1 MRRPRPLPTAPSCA
15 PALVAALCLLLA
27 TPAAA
32 AGGHAPAG
40 HGGGHA
46 RPKGHGAAPAH
57 VAAGPRQVRPDE
69 ALARLKEGNARFV
82 RGRVK
87 RPNAGADRRAVVAA
101 GQAPF
106 AVIVSCADSR
116 VPPEILFDQGIGDL
130 FVVRTAG
137 QALGDFELASIEYA
151 VEHLGAPFI
160 LVLGHERCGAIKAT
174 VEALHPKPV
183 GGGGG
188 HGDEHGGDA
197 HGEDHGAPA
206 HGDGHGEDHG
216 DAHAAPAHADG
227 HGDGHGDTHAAP
239 AHGAPAHGPPAHG
252 GGHGGRERDLVDTAG
267 VAPRDHI
274 HLLVDALKP
283 AVQAVDGSVAPEGL
297 LDAAIAQNV
306 RIGVARLVKE
316 SPLIKSFLV
325 SGRLRIAG
333 ARYDLD
339 TGEVRILRDRP

>member
-1 MRRPRPLPTAPSCA
+1 MSPRPPPSTSRTLPG
-15 PALVAALCLLLA
+15 AALALA
-27 TPAAA
+27 CGLSVSTAQA

-40 HGGGHA
+40 HAPAGHA
-46 RPKGHGAAPAH
+46 RPKAHGAAAGH

-87 RPNAGADRRAVVAA
+87 RPNAGADRRSAVA
-101 GQAPF
+101 GGQNPF

-151 VEHLGAPFI
+151 VEHLGTPFI

-174 VEALHPKPV
+174 VEAVHPPPV
-183 GGGGG
+183 TGGG
-188 HGDEHGGDA
+188 HGDA
-197 HGEDHGAPA
+197 HGAPA
-206 HGDGHGEDHG
+206 HGD
-216 DAHAAPAHADG
+216 
-227 HGDGHGDTHAAP
+227 
-239 AHGAPAHGPPAHG
+239 AHGAPAHGDTHGAPAHGDTHGAPAHGDPHGDPHGDTHGDTHGDAHG
-252 GGHGGRERDLVDTAG
+252 GGHGAPARDFVDTAG

-283 AVQAVDGSVAPEGL
+283 AVTAVDGKVPPTGL
-297 LDAAIAQNV
+297 VDAAIAQNV
-306 RIGVARLVKE
+306 RIGVARLVRE
-316 SPLIKSFLV
+316 SPLLKSFLV
-325 SGRLRIAG
+325 AGRIRIAG

-339 TGEVRILRDRP
+339 TGEVRILRD